1 MQEYITGEAKSWS
14 LFDQLIKPIPSLV
27 YPFLFS
33 LRGSDHLPPKML
45 NLANWK
51 ELIAKLLR
59 QLVPIAFNFKGCKR
73 VPRLF
78 FIGK

>member
-1 MQEYITGEAKSWS
+1 MQEYVTGETESWS

-33 LRGSDHLPPKML
+33 LHESDHLPPWMF

-51 ELIAKLLR
+51 KLLAKLLC
-59 QLVPIAFNFKGCKR
+59 QLVPIAFNFKGSKR
-73 VPRLF
+73 VPRF
-78 FIGK
+78 CFIGK